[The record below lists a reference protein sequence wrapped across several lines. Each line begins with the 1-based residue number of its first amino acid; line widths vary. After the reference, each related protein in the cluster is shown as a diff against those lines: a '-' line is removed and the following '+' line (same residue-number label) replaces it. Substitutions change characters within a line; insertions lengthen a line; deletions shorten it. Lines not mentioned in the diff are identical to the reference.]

1 MSAETYHASFFWP
14 DRSES
19 LNQCAQR
26 AAAFFRLL
34 ESCDPCFAR
43 WVKPRTTHKRTGAE
57 FEPTFD
63 SLYNVLKDTRIRGDK
78 DHSAMEDM
86 GYGIWLWNGK
96 SGDATARVNIT
107 CGAHPCIPTVGLP
120 VANRCV
126 IELPASGVT
135 GERIL
140 QPEALLHIISAI
152 VGSWD
157 ADWGRIASDDIYAL
171 MTGEDQAD
179 IVGWFN
185 FLSDRYVL
193 PPRLPP
199 EYDVKH
205 VGNGNVI
212 AITTVERFSALN
224 ETHVKLVRELLVL
237 LREAGTL
244 TPKAR

>member
-1 MSAETYHASFFWP
+1 
-14 DRSES
+14 
-19 LNQCAQR
+19 
-26 AAAFFRLL
+26 
-34 ESCDPCFAR
+34 
-43 WVKPRTTHKRTGAE
+43 
-57 FEPTFD
+57 
-63 SLYNVLKDTRIRGDK
+63 
-78 DHSAMEDM
+78 
-86 GYGIWLWNGK
+86 
-96 SGDATARVNIT
+96 
-107 CGAHPCIPTVGLP
+107 
-120 VANRCV
+120 
-126 IELPASGVT
+126 
-135 GERIL
+135 
-140 QPEALLHIISAI
+140 
-152 VGSWD
+152 
-157 ADWGRIASDDIYAL
+157 